1 MCTDDLSASTCL
13 PKQPIFPKG
22 TARLLPCL
30 FCLFNLLT
38 MHHSLRRCAQV
49 LSLPHCLQTWLPLH
63 ALLNDEAPGSKLW
76 YVERKPKL
84 TVGGGIKTK
93 SLPLSPSSQMSS
105 LPCPGR
111 AGNRDEEMSTHLK
124 VSDRCHGR
132 RHWAARSDGA
142 WRDSGRAVE
151 AGSRTCKVF
160 CMSIPI
166 LVMPWLQD
174 GNYKWTE
181 PVGSV
186 QKTYKQPFLVSNVA
200 KPQ

>member
-1 MCTDDLSASTCL
+1 MCADDLSASTRL
-13 PKQPIFPKG
+13 PKQPVPKG
-22 TARLLPCL
+22 HSSAPPCL

-38 MHHSLRRCAQV
+38 MPPSLRRSAQV
-49 LSLPHCLQTWLPLH
+49 LSLPHGLQTWLPLH

-76 YVERKPKL
+76 YTERKPKL
-84 TVGGGIKTK
+84 TVEGGIKK
-93 SLPLSPSSQMSS
+93 KPLPLSPSSQMSS
-105 LPCPGR
+105 LPWPGR
-111 AGNRDEEMSTHLK
+111 AGARDEEMSTHLK

-132 RHWAARSDGA
+132 RHGAARSDGA
-142 WRDSGRAVE
+142 WCDSGSAVE
-151 AGSRTCKVF
+151 AGSRTCKVC

-186 QKTYKQPFLVSNVA
+186 QKT
-200 KPQ
+200 